1 MFEFRLEA
9 TCKTTGARAGELVTP
24 HGIVKT
30 PVFMPVG
37 TLGTVKAMSSR
48 ELHEIET
55 QIILGNTYH
64 LYLRPGPDII
74 AEAGGLHKFMNWHS
88 PILTDSGG
96 FQVFSLSRLNK
107 ITDAGVECRS
117 HIDGSKHFMSP
128 DWAMDVQRKLGSDI
142 MMCFDQCTPYPC
154 TRNEAEAA
162 LRRTTLWAER
172 CHEIYNQFP
181 SLEGKQ
187 TTGEEMSRV
196 GRLVFSSAAQS
207 AGVVPAPTAD
217 DEKTLQ
223 NANHVVNGEL
233 TQQALF
239 GIIQGSVFDDLRVRS
254 AKEITSLDF
263 TGYAIGGLSVGE
275 PHSDMYRILDILN
288 PILPVDKPRYL
299 MGVGFPTNLIE
310 GIARGIDMFDCV
322 LPTRNG
328 RNGTLITSTGQVNIK
343 AKKYERDFSPMDS
356 ECDCTLC
363 RLHTRAYLRHLYR
376 SGEILAARLCS
387 EHNLRF
393 LIRIAQGARE
403 AILNGNYPAYCE
415 KFYSL
420 FHDAREGR

>member
-9 TCKTTGARAGELVTP
+9 TCKTTGARAGELITP
-24 HGIVKT
+24 HGIIKT

-48 ELHEIET
+48 ELHEIEAE
-55 QIILGNTYH
+55 IILGNTYH

-128 DWAMDVQRKLGSDI
+128 DWAMDVQMKLNSDI

-154 TRNEAEAA
+154 TKSEAETA

-172 CHEIYNQFP
+172 CRQIYEDNKP
-181 SLEGKQ
+181 E
-187 TTGEEMSRV
+187 
-196 GRLVFSSAAQS
+196 
-207 AGVVPAPTAD
+207 
-217 DEKTLQ
+217 
-223 NANHVVNGEL
+223 
-233 TQQALF
+233 QQALF

-254 AKEITSLDF
+254 AKEITSLNF
-263 TGYAIGGLSVGE
+263 TGCAIGGLSVGE
-275 PHSDMYRILDILN
+275 PHSGMCRSLDVLN
-288 PILPVDKPRYL
+288 PILPAAKPRHL
-299 MGVGFPTNLIE
+299 MGGGCPTDLIE

-328 RNGTLITSTGQVNIK
+328 RNGTLITSTGQINIK
-343 AKKYERDFSPMDS
+343 AKKYEWDFSPVDS
-356 ECDCTLC
+356 ECDCSLC

-376 SGEILAARLCS
+376 AGEILAARLCS

-393 LIRIAQGARE
+393 LIRIAKGARE
-403 AILNGNYPAYCE
+403 AIINGVYPEYCK

-420 FHDAREGR
+420 FHDGREESRR

>member
-24 HGIVKT
+24 HGIIKT

-48 ELHEIET
+48 ELHEIGT
-55 QIILGNTYH
+55 QIVLGNTYH

-74 AEAGGLHKFMNWHS
+74 AEAGGLHKFMNWYS

-107 ITDAGVECRS
+107 ISDIGVECRS
-117 HIDGSKHFMSP
+117 HIDGSKHLMSP

-162 LRRTTLWAER
+162 LHRTTIWAER
-172 CHEIYNQFP
+172 CCEIYK
-181 SLEGKQ
+181 SLRQ
-187 TTGEEMSRV
+187 ND
-196 GRLVFSSAAQS
+196 
-207 AGVVPAPTAD
+207 APGTD
-217 DEKTLQ
+217 
-223 NANHVVNGEL
+223 NGN

-239 GIIQGSVFDDLRVRS
+239 GIIQGSVFDDLRIRS

-288 PILPVDKPRYL
+288 PILPVNKPRYL

-343 AKKYERDFSPMDS
+343 AKKYERDFSTLDA

-376 SGEILAARLCS
+376 AGEILAARLCS

-393 LIRIAQGARE
+393 LIRIASGARE
-403 AILNGNYPAYCE
+403 AIINGTYPEYCK

-420 FHDAREGR
+420 FHDAREDR